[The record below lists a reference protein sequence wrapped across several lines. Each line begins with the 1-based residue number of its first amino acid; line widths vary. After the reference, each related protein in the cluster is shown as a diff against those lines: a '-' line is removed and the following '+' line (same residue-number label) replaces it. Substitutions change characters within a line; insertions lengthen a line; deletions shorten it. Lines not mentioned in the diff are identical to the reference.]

1 MANVTPQAVSTRRER
16 VAWYLYDF
24 GNSAYA
30 AVVLLAVYSAYFQK
44 QVVGGAEGSRLWGL
58 TISVAMILVAIAA
71 PIMGAIADYS
81 GAKKRFLFFF
91 TALSV
96 LFTALLFFTESG
108 TVALAIGFFLLAEI
122 GYRAAQIFYDALL
135 PEIAA
140 PAEMGRIAGTGWA
153 VGSAGGIVILLL
165 ILPPILMTDSSLI
178 VVRGTLVA
186 TAIFFAL
193 AATPIFLRLRE
204 RAQPQKLPPGEN
216 YLNIAFKQLKETI
229 RAARGFKEFLKFM
242 LAYLIY
248 NEGVIIALDFAAILG
263 AALTVFFTYYHV
275 VAGADAGSLIDSR
288 IMGRLSI
295 YGDAW
300 PDHPAGDFALIRE
313 PLDFL
318 GVNYYTRGIAR
329 SRAIPEAENESPT
342 ITRGAEITE
351 MGWEVY
357 PEGLLNLLGRL
368 HIDYAFPAIYVTE
381 NGAAFADEVGPDGQV
396 DDPDRLSYLRR
407 HLEMVKRAIHLG
419 APVKGYFAW
428 ALLDNFE
435 WGFGFSKRFGVVHVD
450 FTTQQRIPKTSARW
464 YRQVIL
470 ENGSA
475 LGA

>member
-58 TISVAMILVAIAA
+58 TISVAMIIVAIAA

-165 ILPPILMTDSSLI
+165 ILPPILATDSNIL
-178 VVRGTLVA
+178 VVRGTLVL

-216 YLNIAFKQLKETI
+216 YLSIAFKQLKETI

-263 AALTVFFTYYHV
+263 AVLFGLQQTGLIIFFIIVQAMNVLGALLFGNLQDRFGGKRSLTLSILLMVACIIALYFARNQTHFFIIGAFVGVAMAGVQSVSRAMVATFSPPGKSGEFFGFFALTGRTSSFIGPAVFGWLAAELTLWYQSQGQAVTLAEQSGHRLAV
-275 VAGADAGSLIDSR
+275 
-288 IMGRLSI
+288 LSI
-295 YGDAW
+295 A
-300 PDHPAGDFALIRE
+300 AFLI
-313 PLDFL
+313 L
-318 GVNYYTRGIAR
+318 G
-329 SRAIPEAENESPT
+329 
-342 ITRGAEITE
+342 
-351 MGWEVY
+351 
-357 PEGLLNLLGRL
+357 GLLMTFVNEKKAR
-368 HIDYAFPAIYVTE
+368 E
-381 NGAAFADEVGPDGQV
+381 AASMNANPG
-396 DDPDRLSYLRR
+396 
-407 HLEMVKRAIHLG
+407 M
-419 APVKGYFAW
+419 
-428 ALLDNFE
+428 
-435 WGFGFSKRFGVVHVD
+435 
-450 FTTQQRIPKTSARW
+450 
-464 YRQVIL
+464 
-470 ENGSA
+470 
-475 LGA
+475 

>member
-30 AVVLLAVYSAYFQK
+30 SVVLLAVYSAYFQK

-58 TISVAMILVAIAA
+58 TISAAMIIVAIAA

-96 LFTALLFFTESG
+96 LFTALLFFTKSG

-165 ILPPILMTDSSLI
+165 ILPPILMTDSNIL
-178 VVRGTLVA
+178 VVRGTLVL

-263 AALTVFFTYYHV
+263 AVLFGLQQTGLIIFFIIVQATNVLGALLFGNLQDRFGGKRSLTLSILLMVACIFALYFAQNQTHFFIIGAFVGVAMAGVQSVSRAMVATFSPPGKSGEFFGFFALTGRTSSFIGPAVFGWLAAELTLWYQSHGQA
-275 VAGADAGSLIDSR
+275 VALAEQSGHRLAVLSIAAFLIVGWALMLLVNEKKAREAASMKADA
-288 IMGRLSI
+288 
-295 YGDAW
+295 A
-300 PDHPAGDFALIRE
+300 
-313 PLDFL
+313 
-318 GVNYYTRGIAR
+318 
-329 SRAIPEAENESPT
+329 
-342 ITRGAEITE
+342 
-351 MGWEVY
+351 
-357 PEGLLNLLGRL
+357 
-368 HIDYAFPAIYVTE
+368 
-381 NGAAFADEVGPDGQV
+381 
-396 DDPDRLSYLRR
+396 
-407 HLEMVKRAIHLG
+407 
-419 APVKGYFAW
+419 
-428 ALLDNFE
+428 
-435 WGFGFSKRFGVVHVD
+435 
-450 FTTQQRIPKTSARW
+450 
-464 YRQVIL
+464 
-470 ENGSA
+470 
-475 LGA
+475 

>member
-30 AVVLLAVYSAYFQK
+30 SVVLLAVYSAYFQK

-58 TISVAMILVAIAA
+58 TISAAMIIVAIAA

-96 LFTALLFFTESG
+96 LFTALLFFTKSG

-165 ILPPILMTDSSLI
+165 ILPPILMTDSNIL
-178 VVRGTLVA
+178 VVRGALVL
-186 TAIFFAL
+186 TAVFFAL

-263 AALTVFFTYYHV
+263 AVLFGLQQTGLIIFFIIVQATNVLGALLFGNLQDRFGGKRSLTLSILLMVACIFALYFAQNQTHFFIIGAFVGVAMAGVQSVSRAMVATFSPPGKSGEFFGFFALTGRTSSFIGPAVFGWLAAELTLWYQSHGQA
-275 VAGADAGSLIDSR
+275 VALAEQSGHRLAVLSIAAFLIVGWALMLLVNEKKAREAASMKADA
-288 IMGRLSI
+288 
-295 YGDAW
+295 A
-300 PDHPAGDFALIRE
+300 
-313 PLDFL
+313 
-318 GVNYYTRGIAR
+318 
-329 SRAIPEAENESPT
+329 
-342 ITRGAEITE
+342 
-351 MGWEVY
+351 
-357 PEGLLNLLGRL
+357 
-368 HIDYAFPAIYVTE
+368 
-381 NGAAFADEVGPDGQV
+381 
-396 DDPDRLSYLRR
+396 
-407 HLEMVKRAIHLG
+407 
-419 APVKGYFAW
+419 
-428 ALLDNFE
+428 
-435 WGFGFSKRFGVVHVD
+435 
-450 FTTQQRIPKTSARW
+450 
-464 YRQVIL
+464 
-470 ENGSA
+470 
-475 LGA
+475 